1 MRKNSEPTIKE
12 RFVAIA
18 NILRDTGHEDDAVFM
33 EGRVAQLDKKSS
45 TERKPKNAE
54 ANKAL
59 DEMILSVLKDE
70 PNPISATA
78 VYKAIDGTPIEG
90 IDALS
95 LPRVT
100 NRLTTLK
107 NAGVIVRIQDK
118 KNVGFKIA

>member
-1 MRKNSEPTIKE
+1 MKKNNQPTIKDQ
-12 RFVAIA
+12 FVAVA
-18 NILRDTGHEDDAVFM
+18 NVLRTDGYDDLAEFID
-33 EGRVAQLDKKSS
+33 GRIAQLEKKSS
-45 TERKPKNAE
+45 TERKPKNEA

-59 DEMILSVLKDE
+59 DEMILSVLKDA

-78 VYKAIDGTPIEG
+78 IYKAVEGTPIEG
-90 IDALS
+90 IDTLS

-107 NAGVIVRIQDK
+107 NAGVLVRIQDK